1 MDYTSLTEITRTII
15 AVLQNAIDP
24 GLTVKVLPELL
35 RNNDLGVGFYLF
47 HAQEN
52 PHYKNYP
59 APGKDHPAV
68 SYTPMALNLFYQLSA
83 NWREDE
89 KEDAYEEQRLMSIA
103 MKTLHDHTVMNTTNP
118 VGKKIN
124 IKITLQT
131 LSPSESVQYWA
142 AAESPV
148 RLSAYYEVSVVFLEP
163 EKPKS
168 YAGRVLSYGN
178 YVFPINLPQ
187 LTSSESV
194 IFYTVPGELTPRQ
207 VLASP
212 AQVAP
217 ANALPATELSKLLL
231 KGTGLGGGSF
241 ELFIIHPRWAEPA
254 VAHPADWELVRTA
267 DHTIA
272 ATVRE
277 NAMLQT
283 ALTPVDILP
292 GLYGAQVSLS
302 VTRAT
307 SAGIKTFI
315 QNSNQFPF
323 LVAPRINSISP
334 ALGSGGT
341 TFIVNVYIVQHPDLL
356 PGDVQVYLGEDLLL
370 YRPGGALNPGEFKI
384 TAANLVELRAPAILA
399 TGLVPVRVLIN
410 GVESAPNWITGV

>member
-47 HAQEN
+47 HAQES

-118 VGKKIN
+118 GGKRIN

-148 RLSAYYEVSVVFLEP
+148 RLSAYYEVSAIFLEP

-178 YVFPINLPQ
+178 YVFVDNLPQ
-187 LTSSESV
+187 LTGSENV
-194 IFYTVPGELTPRQ
+194 IQYTVPGELTPRQ
-207 VLASP
+207 VIASP
-212 AQVAP
+212 AQIPPTNASP
-217 ANALPATELSKLLL
+217 ASPIHTLVI
-231 KGTGLGGGSF
+231 KGTGLGGSTI
-241 ELFIIHPRWAEPA
+241 ELLIIHPRWSEPA
-254 VAHPADWELVRTA
+254 VADAASWDLVRIA
-267 DHTIA
+267 DHTLTV
-272 ATVRE
+272 TVRE
-277 NAMLQT
+277 TATLQHS
-283 ALTPVDILP
+283 LTPVDILP
-292 GLYGAQVSLS
+292 GLYAAQVS
-302 VTRAT
+302 VKTTRAT
-307 SAGIKTFI
+307 SAGTKTFI
-315 QNSNQFPF
+315 QTSNQFPF
-323 LVAPRINSISP
+323 LVAPRINSINP
-334 ALGSGGT
+334 AVGTGGT
-341 TFIVNVYIVQHPDLL
+341 TFIIDLYIVQHTDILPDS
-356 PGDVQVYLGEDLLL
+356 VQVFVGEDRLQFRSSGVLSE
-370 YRPGGALNPGEFKI
+370 GEFKI
-384 TAANLVELRAPAILA
+384 IAANQLELRAPAILA
-399 TGLVPVRVLIN
+399 KGPVPVRVFIN
-410 GVESAPNWITGV
+410 GVESSPHWMTGL